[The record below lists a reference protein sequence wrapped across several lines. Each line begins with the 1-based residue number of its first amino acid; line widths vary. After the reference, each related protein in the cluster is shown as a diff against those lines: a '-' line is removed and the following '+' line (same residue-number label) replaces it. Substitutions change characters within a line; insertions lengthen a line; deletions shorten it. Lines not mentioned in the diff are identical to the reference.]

1 MFHQQM
7 HIRIR
12 APPSERPETTR
23 NHPKPAPRVRTTSD
37 HPAAPATWDRTVLA
51 PFLADPAKHALPRES
66 PSMLDSDAACGWVLG
81 GAAADSRTST
91 RRQMSMMR
99 QKLQRDTRV
108 ALSARPPTGTR
119 EGRGRRKM
127 RSVPAQVAFAL
138 RASRVLRSAR
148 PSIENRAFELLLR
161 AGFPNRPR
169 QAPSPALLRVRV
181 WKRDSVARAGRAY
194 LLTYPRAE
202 RGLR

>member
-1 MFHQQM
+1 ML
-7 HIRIR
+7 RLGR
-12 APPSERPETTR
+12 G
-23 NHPKPAPRVRTTSD
+23 
-37 HPAAPATWDRTVLA
+37 
-51 PFLADPAKHALPRES
+51 LPVGAR
-66 PSMLDSDAACGWVLG
+66 

-108 ALSARPPTGTR
+108 ARPPTGTR

-194 LLTYPRAE
+194 LPAYLSEGGEGAALGSVHEPEPRVRAHRTPE
-202 RGLR
+202 AQGWQRYLETLEVFSNGRRGLGLCTR